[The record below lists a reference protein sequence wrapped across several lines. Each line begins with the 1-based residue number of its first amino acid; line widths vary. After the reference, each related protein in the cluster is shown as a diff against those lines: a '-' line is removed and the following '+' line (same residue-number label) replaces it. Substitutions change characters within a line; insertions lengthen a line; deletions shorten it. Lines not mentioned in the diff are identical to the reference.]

1 MIRNNKTRLYETET
15 KIKLKDEYEREYNA
29 IKDKIIQLQVN
40 NPHLDID
47 EKLINRLS
55 NDKSLDTREVL
66 KKLKLDSEG
75 YGRINDLLKDDDLE
89 EIMVINDKNPVYV
102 YHRQKGMMITNITL
116 QDNEIRQIIEK
127 IANQVQRKIDK
138 QTPLLDAR
146 LPDGSRINA
155 TIPPITPDGATLTIR
170 KFKKTPITIFDL
182 INTNTISSHLA
193 AFLWMI
199 IEGMNTY
206 SSNIIIAGGTG
217 SGKTTTLNC
226 ICSFIPTY
234 ERVITIEDT
243 MELQIKHQHIIRC
256 ETRPPN
262 IENQGEI
269 TMDMLLKNSLRQR
282 PDKIIVGEVRSK
294 EANTLFGALNTGH
307 SGMGTLHANISHET
321 ITRLN
326 NPPMNVP
333 KIMINSLDF
342 IIMQK
347 RLYNN
352 MKGSIRRVTEVVE
365 VTGMELDN
373 LQLNKIYEYDPNTDK
388 IEFKAISC
396 NVLNKIAL
404 MNGLTYKDILSEID
418 RREEYLIEKV
428 KKNNEHHIDNVEK
441 LIDDYYNTLNN

>member
-1 MIRNNKTRLYETET
+1 MNQNKNLKTY
-15 KIKLKDEYEREYNA
+15 KIKENVKLRNEQEMEYLS

-40 NPHLDID
+40 TPDITID
-47 EKLINRLS
+47 ETLIGRLS
-55 NDKSLDTREVL
+55 NDKDTDVKKIL

-75 YGRINDLLKDDDLE
+75 YGKINDLLKDDQLE
-89 EIMVINDKNPVYV
+89 EIMIINDKNPVYV
-102 YHRQKGMMITNITL
+102 YHRREGMMITNITL
-116 QDNEIRQIIEK
+116 NNNEIRQIIEK
-127 IANQVQRKIDK
+127 TANQVQRKIDK

-155 TIPPITPDGATLTIR
+155 TIPPITPDGPTLTIR

-182 INTNTISSHLA
+182 IRTNTVSTHLA

-199 IEGMNTY
+199 VEGMNAY

-226 ICSFIPTY
+226 ICSFIPPY

-243 MELQIKHQHIIRC
+243 LELQINHDHIIRC

-262 IENQGEI
+262 IENKGEI

-307 SGMGTLHANISHET
+307 SGMGTLHSNSSHET

-333 KIMINSLDF
+333 KIMINSIDF

-352 MKGSIRRVTEVVE
+352 KKGNVRRITEVVE

-373 LQLNKIYEYDPNTDK
+373 LQLNKIYSYNPQKDM
-388 IEFKAISC
+388 IEFRAISC
-396 NVLNKIAL
+396 NVLNRIAN
-404 MNGLTYKDILSEID
+404 MKGLSYKDVLDEID
-418 RREEYLIEKV
+418 NRERYLIEV
-428 KKNNEHHIDNVEK
+428 LEKNNKGNMDNTQEIINSYFV
-441 LIDDYYNTLNN
+441 D

>member
-1 MIRNNKTRLYETET
+1 MNQNKNLKTY
-15 KIKLKDEYEREYNA
+15 KIKENVKLRNEQEMEYLS

-40 NPHLDID
+40 TPDITID
-47 EKLINRLS
+47 ETLIGRLS
-55 NDKSLDTREVL
+55 NDKDTDVKKIL

-75 YGRINDLLKDDDLE
+75 YGKINDLLKDDQLE
-89 EIMVINDKNPVYV
+89 EIMIINDKNPVYV
-102 YHRQKGMMITNITL
+102 YHRREGMMITNITL
-116 QDNEIRQIIEK
+116 NNNEIRQIIEK
-127 IANQVQRKIDK
+127 TANQVQRKIDK

-155 TIPPITPDGATLTIR
+155 TIPPITPDGPTLTIR

-182 INTNTISSHLA
+182 IRTNTVSTHLA

-199 IEGMNTY
+199 VEGMNAY

-226 ICSFIPTY
+226 ICSFIPPY

-243 MELQIKHQHIIRC
+243 LELQINHDHIIRC

-262 IENQGEI
+262 IENKGEI

-307 SGMGTLHANISHET
+307 SGMGTLHSNSSHET

-333 KIMINSLDF
+333 KIMINSIDF

-352 MKGSIRRVTEVVE
+352 KKGNVRRITEVVE

-373 LQLNKIYEYDPNTDK
+373 LQLNKIYSYNPQKDM
-388 IEFKAISC
+388 IEFRAISC
-396 NVLNKIAL
+396 NVLNRIAN
-404 MNGLTYKDILSEID
+404 MKGLSYKDVLDEID
-418 RREEYLIEKV
+418 NRERYLIEV
-428 KKNNEHHIDNVEK
+428 LEKNNKGNIDNTQEIINSYFV
-441 LIDDYYNTLNN
+441 D

>member
-1 MIRNNKTRLYETET
+1 MNQNNNIKTYKTKENVKLRNEQEQ
-15 KIKLKDEYEREYNA
+15 EYTS
-29 IKDKIIQLQVN
+29 IKDKVIQLQVN
-40 NPHLDID
+40 NPDITID
-47 EKLINRLS
+47 ERLIARLS
-55 NDKSLDTREVL
+55 NNDNLDIKQILR
-66 KKLKLDSEG
+66 KLKLDSEG
-75 YGRINDLLKDDDLE
+75 YGKINDLLKDDNLE
-89 EIMVINDKNPVYV
+89 EIMIINDKNPVYV
-102 YHRQKGMMITNITL
+102 YHRREGMMITNITL
-116 QDNEIRQIIEK
+116 NNNEIRQIIEK

-155 TIPPITPDGATLTIR
+155 TIPPITPDGPTLTIR

-182 INTNTISSHLA
+182 IETNTISTHLA

-226 ICSFIPTY
+226 LCSFIPPN
-234 ERVITIEDT
+234 ERIITIEDT
-243 MELQIKHQHIIRC
+243 MELQINHKHIIRC

-262 IENQGEI
+262 IEDRGEI
-269 TMDMLLKNSLRQR
+269 TMDLLLKNSLRQR
-282 PDKIIVGEVRSK
+282 PDKIIVGEVRGK

-307 SGMGTLHANISHET
+307 SGMGTLHANSSHET

-333 KIMINSLDF
+333 KIMINSIDF

-352 MKGSIRRVTEVVE
+352 KKGNIRRITEVVE

-373 LQLNKIYEYDPNTDK
+373 LQLNKIYNYNPQKDR
-388 IEFKAISC
+388 IEFMAISC
-396 NVLNKIAL
+396 NVLNRIAE
-404 MNGLTYKDILSEID
+404 MKGLSYKDVLDEID
-418 RREEYLIEKV
+418 NRQRYIIEV
-428 KKNNEHHIDNVEK
+428 LEKKNEENIDNTEEIINK
-441 LIDDYYNTLNN
+441 YYDN

>member
-1 MIRNNKTRLYETET
+1 MKQNNNQNIYEIKEN
-15 KIKLKDEYEREYNA
+15 IKLKDEQEVEYTS

-40 NPHLDID
+40 NPNIKIDRTLIARLSDNKDID
-47 EKLINRLS
+47 INQI
-55 NDKSLDTREVL
+55 L

-75 YGRINDLLKDDDLE
+75 YGKINDLLKDDNLE
-89 EIMVINDKNPVYV
+89 EIMIINDKNPVYV

-116 QDNEIRQIIEK
+116 NENEIRQIIEK
-127 IANQVQRKIDK
+127 TANQVQRKIDK

-155 TIPPITPDGATLTIR
+155 TIPPITPDGPTLTIR
-170 KFKKTPITIFDL
+170 KFKKTPISIFNL
-182 INTNTISSHLA
+182 IKTNTLSTHLA
-193 AFLWMI
+193 AFFWMI
-199 IEGMNTY
+199 IEGMNAY

-226 ICSFIPTY
+226 LCSFIPPH
-234 ERVITIEDT
+234 ERVISIEDT
-243 MELQIKHQHIIRC
+243 MELQINHKHIIRC

-262 IENQGEI
+262 IEDKGEI

-282 PDKIIVGEVRSK
+282 PDKIIVGEVRGK

-307 SGMGTLHANISHET
+307 SGMGTLHSNSSHET

-326 NPPMNVP
+326 NPPMNVA
-333 KIMINSLDF
+333 KIMINSIDF

-352 MKGSIRRVTEVVE
+352 KKGNIRRITEVVE

-373 LQLNKIYEYDPNTDK
+373 LQLNKIYTYNPQKDK
-388 IEFKAISC
+388 IEFRAISC
-396 NVLNKIAL
+396 NVLNRIAN
-404 MNGLTYKDILSEID
+404 MKGLSYKDVLDEID
-418 RREEYLIEKV
+418 NRERYIIEV
-428 KKNNEHHIDNVEK
+428 LEKNNEENIDNAEE
-441 LIDDYYNTLNN
+441 IINNYYDY

>member
-1 MIRNNKTRLYETET
+1 MNQNNNIKTYKTKENVKLRNEQEQ
-15 KIKLKDEYEREYNA
+15 EYTS
-29 IKDKIIQLQVN
+29 IKDKVIQLQVN
-40 NPHLDID
+40 NPDITID
-47 EKLINRLS
+47 ERLIARLS
-55 NDKSLDTREVL
+55 NNDNLDIKQILR
-66 KKLKLDSEG
+66 KLKLDSEG
-75 YGRINDLLKDDDLE
+75 YGKINDLLKDDNLE
-89 EIMVINDKNPVYV
+89 EIMIINDKNPVYV
-102 YHRQKGMMITNITL
+102 YHRREGMMITNITL
-116 QDNEIRQIIEK
+116 NNNEIRQIIEK

-155 TIPPITPDGATLTIR
+155 TIPPITPDGPTLTIR

-182 INTNTISSHLA
+182 IETNTISTHLA

-199 IEGMNTY
+199 IEGMNAY

-226 ICSFIPTY
+226 LCSFIPPN
-234 ERVITIEDT
+234 ERIITIEDT
-243 MELQIKHQHIIRC
+243 MELQINHKHIIRC

-262 IENQGEI
+262 IEDRGEI
-269 TMDMLLKNSLRQR
+269 TMDLLLKNSLRQR
-282 PDKIIVGEVRSK
+282 PDKIIVGEVRGK

-307 SGMGTLHANISHET
+307 SGMGTLHANSSHET

-333 KIMINSLDF
+333 KIMINSIDF

-352 MKGSIRRVTEVVE
+352 KKGNIRRITEVVE

-373 LQLNKIYEYDPNTDK
+373 LQLNKIYNYNPQKDM
-388 IEFKAISC
+388 IEFRAISC
-396 NVLNKIAL
+396 NVLNRIAE
-404 MNGLTYKDILSEID
+404 MKGLSYKDVLDEID
-418 RREEYLIEKV
+418 NRQRYIIEV
-428 KKNNEHHIDNVEK
+428 LEKKNEENI
-441 LIDDYYNTLNN
+441 YNTEEIINKYYDN

>member
-1 MIRNNKTRLYETET
+1 MNQNKNLKTY
-15 KIKLKDEYEREYNA
+15 KIKENVKLRNEQEMEYLS

-40 NPHLDID
+40 TPDITID
-47 EKLINRLS
+47 ETLIGRLS
-55 NDKSLDTREVL
+55 NDKDTDVKKIL

-75 YGRINDLLKDDDLE
+75 YGKINDLLKDDQLE
-89 EIMVINDKNPVYV
+89 EIMIINDKNPVYV
-102 YHRQKGMMITNITL
+102 YHRREGMMITNITL
-116 QDNEIRQIIEK
+116 NNNEIRQIIEK
-127 IANQVQRKIDK
+127 TANQVQRKIDK

-155 TIPPITPDGATLTIR
+155 TIPPITPDGPTLTIR

-182 INTNTISSHLA
+182 IRTNTVSTHLA

-199 IEGMNTY
+199 VEGMNAY

-226 ICSFIPTY
+226 ICSFIPPY

-243 MELQIKHQHIIRC
+243 LELQINHDHIIRC

-262 IENQGEI
+262 IENKGEI

-307 SGMGTLHANISHET
+307 SGMGTLHSNSSHET

-333 KIMINSLDF
+333 KIMINSIDF

-352 MKGSIRRVTEVVE
+352 
-365 VTGMELDN
+365 
-373 LQLNKIYEYDPNTDK
+373 
-388 IEFKAISC
+388 
-396 NVLNKIAL
+396 
-404 MNGLTYKDILSEID
+404 
-418 RREEYLIEKV
+418 
-428 KKNNEHHIDNVEK
+428 KK
-441 LIDDYYNTLNN
+441 